1 MRRWITTCCAALLL
15 LSGCSDANQNHS
27 PANADQSQ
35 EQQRDQENAQEAWTM
50 QVNNRNA
57 ENESG
62 EGGSEASEPRGPE
75 LTAHIPLLQL
85 DGTTAE
91 APAQVIVNEAIG
103 YYMYILPGYRSE
115 VNPDTGTLTLQT
127 ADGSGQ
133 AVIEA
138 LPVQADLQQAA
149 DELQNLLQRIDENM
163 LQITEYK
170 KFPFWEDAYIYRA
183 YRDGERLTA
192 ILKEI
197 HGIPLRISVSEPPE
211 VSALNTIM
219 AMISTIHTEAYDK
232 LLAIDE
238 RSAQDRI
245 LQTVQLQKTIIDQFR
260 KDEDDTEAQSAGNTE
275 SLPPADSE
283 PAILT
288 LSELITQDDELT
300 AYMETVYTPD
310 AARAAMQLLGI
321 RNTAEGIQAA
331 APAQEAASLIWEEA
345 EINLISGTDTD
356 KRYLVRVPVDTE
368 GTSVL
373 REIEFRK
380 LSAGWRI
387 HTPLDLQTSLPPAD
401 STAAAR

>member
-1 MRRWITTCCAALLL
+1 
-15 LSGCSDANQNHS
+15 
-27 PANADQSQ
+27 
-35 EQQRDQENAQEAWTM
+35 M
-50 QVNNRNA
+50 QVNNPNA
-57 ENESG
+57 DNDSG
-62 EGGSEASEPRGPE
+62 EGVIEASEPRGPE
-75 LTAHIPLLQL
+75 LAAHVPLQRL

-103 YYMYILPGYRSE
+103 YYIYILPGYRSE

-149 DELQNLLQRIDENM
+149 DELQSLLQRIDENM

-170 KFPFWEDAYIYRA
+170 KFSFWEDAYIYRA
-183 YRDGERLTA
+183 YRAGERLTA

-219 AMISTIHTEAYDK
+219 AMISTIHTEDYDK

-238 RSAQDRI
+238 RAAQERI
-245 LQTVQLQKTIIDQFR
+245 LQAVQLQKTIIEQFSD
-260 KDEDDTEAQSAGNTE
+260 DESEAEERNAGNTE
-275 SLPPADSE
+275 SLPPADSG

-288 LSELITQDDELT
+288 LSELITRDDELT

-310 AARAAMQLLGI
+310 AARTAVQLLGI

-331 APAQEAASLIWEEA
+331 APAQEAVSLIWEEA
-345 EINLISGTDTD
+345 EINLISGSDTD
-356 KRYLVRVPVDTE
+356 KRYLVRVPVDAE
-368 GTSVL
+368 GTSLL

-380 LSAGWRI
+380 LNAGWRI
-387 HTPLDLQTSLPPAD
+387 HTPLDLHTVLPPAE